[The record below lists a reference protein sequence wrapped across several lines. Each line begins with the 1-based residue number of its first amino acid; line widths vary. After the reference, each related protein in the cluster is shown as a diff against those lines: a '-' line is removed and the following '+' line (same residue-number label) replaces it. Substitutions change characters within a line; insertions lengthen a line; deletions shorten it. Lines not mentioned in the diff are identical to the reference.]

1 MATIFSRIIRGE
13 IPCHKVYEDAHVFAF
28 LDINPVS
35 PGHTLVIPKQEAV
48 TLADLDDEHAA
59 ALGRALPRV
68 ARAIKQVTGCPAYNL
83 LQNNGELAGQVVMH
97 AHVHLIP
104 RYAEGSAGGGNGGR
118 GGSGLSYQWPASK
131 LDPAEGAA
139 LAERL
144 RGAIR

>member
-35 PGHTLVIPKQEAV
+35 RGHTLVIPKQEVV
-48 TLADLDDEHAA
+48 TIADLDDEHAA

-104 RYAEGSAGGGNGGR
+104 RYAEGPTP
-118 GGSGLSYQWPASK
+118 GSGLSYHWPASK
-131 LDPAEGAA
+131 LDPTEGAA

-144 RGAIR
+144 RSAIR